1 MLLATSPLLGCA
13 KSARN
18 TSADS
23 KEQEDLVKDDD
34 QEKQGK
40 TVPYS
45 KRGEYMVTLQQG
57 DFIQED
63 KDEAAEAQAP
73 DDSGQIAESKEQ
85 AEVKEECTFG
95 DVKLED
101 VKVYYQVLVNRA
113 EVEADESGDA
123 ASV

>member
-1 MLLATSPLLGCA
+1 VLLATSPLLGCA

-45 KRGEYMVTLQQG
+45 KRGEYTVTLQQG

-113 EVEADESGDA
+113 EVEAD
-123 ASV
+123 